1 MRPSKPREESRMWAR
16 EYELIYIARPDL
28 TDEELATIFN
38 RTEKIITERDGHM
51 LSVDEWGKKKLAYEI
66 KKYAKGHFMYLLFL
80 GDAAIVDEIE
90 RTLKIDDG
98 LLRFLTVKVGDR
110 VAVEQRIVEAKE
122 AALVRA
128 AARANDRDDD
138 DDDDR
143 DDDDDD
149 DDMIAGGAGG

>member
-1 MRPSKPREESRMWAR
+1 MWAR